1 LRTEKEIREHL
12 KELEEIYAKASSTP
26 ADGKKPAHMVALA
39 RTVKDK
45 IDILNWVL
53 GEDKT

>member
-1 LRTEKEIREHL
+1 LRDEQEIREYL

-26 ADGKKPAHMVALA
+26 ADGKKPAHMVVLA

-45 IDILNWVL
+45 TDILNWVL